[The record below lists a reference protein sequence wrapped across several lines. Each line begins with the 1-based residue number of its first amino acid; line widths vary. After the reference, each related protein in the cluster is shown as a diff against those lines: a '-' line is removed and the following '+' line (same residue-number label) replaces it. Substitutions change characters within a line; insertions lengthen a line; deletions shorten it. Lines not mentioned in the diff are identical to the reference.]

1 MIFFLILSFILKRLI
16 VSYYRFF
23 LFVEFLQELFVLL
36 DGLSFSLLFFL
47 LCRLLGN
54 DLGSGNASHLVKGA
68 WLEPAVGYLELTFD
82 LLPEGVHVV
91 DRENELEA
99 NILIVFFGECPAFI
113 LSNIVAI
120 KAVLQRERMRDLEL
134 FPCHNSRSAYLI
146 GLNSESAIFVVK
158 HVCLLGEDSW
168 KQPDDGPTE
177 ESAICSSIATIKERI
192 VLFRM
197 AVQIAKDPDMAL
209 VFFFD
214 SLHEF
219 LDRAYLWME
228 IFFGVYPLTIQ
239 VNASE
244 GISIVAAYNSIW
256 IHDWYE
262 YECVESPEVFGLS
275 IVRCEEIVNASKYLA
290 PGRFP

>member
-1 MIFFLILSFILKRLI
+1 MS
-16 VSYYRFF
+16 
-23 LFVEFLQELFVLL
+23 
-36 DGLSFSLLFFL
+36 
-47 LCRLLGN
+47 
-54 DLGSGNASHLVKGA
+54 
-68 WLEPAVGYLELTFD
+68 
-82 LLPEGVHVV
+82 
-91 DRENELEA
+91 
-99 NILIVFFGECPAFI
+99 
-113 LSNIVAI
+113 
-120 KAVLQRERMRDLEL
+120 DLEL
-134 FPCHNSRSAYLI
+134 LPSYDSGCTDLVGLHSKSAVLI
-146 GLNSESAIFVVK
+146 VE
-158 HVCLLGEDSW
+158 HVCFLGEDSW
-168 KQPDDGPTE
+168 KQPDNGPTE

-197 AVQIAKDPDMAL
+197 AVQIAKDPDVAL

-219 LDRAYLWME
+219 LDRAYLRME

-275 IVRCEEIVNASKYLA
+275 IVRCEEIVNAPKHLA